1 MPNFNYTVKNSSG
14 KTIKESATAV
24 NKEILIGQLQQQ
36 GYFILAVEEVVS
48 GQARSNDPEIKIKSN
63 RKFARRG
70 IGIQDRLLFARQ
82 LATMLESGVNLLRS
96 LNVIVEQTES
106 ENFYKILTKIRND
119 VEQGISFSV
128 ALSRHPKAFD
138 SLWVSLIEVGE
149 ASGTMPLVLSKLA
162 FYVERAE
169 AFRSAIVS
177 AMIYPGI
184 LLGVSFS
191 AILIFALFIGPK
203 FQQMYESMNATLPP
217 LTANML
223 NLFSFMK
230 AKFLLIFGSICAIF
244 VVARKYVE
252 TPIGRLQFESLVFK
266 LPVAGDMVKTAVV
279 EKFASQMSI
288 LVESGV
294 PILYAL
300 DIIERLID
308 NKICEGII
316 AQVKGRVR
324 EGKLISEEMAKS
336 HFFPAM
342 ATQMIAIGEETGELG
357 KMLNH
362 IAEYYQRELQTFT
375 HRFATMFEPII
386 LIFMGVTIGT
396 MVLAMFLPIF
406 NLASGGMGG

>member
-14 KTIKESATAV
+14 KTIKESATAAS
-24 NKEILIGQLQQQ
+24 KDILITQLQQQ
-36 GYFILAVEEVVS
+36 GYFILAINEIVPEQASAGVS
-48 GQARSNDPEIKIKSN
+48 QAPARLNKKFS
-63 RKFARRG
+63 RKG
-70 IGIQDRLLFARQ
+70 VGTPDKLLFARQ

-96 LNVIVEQTES
+96 LNVIVEQSES
-106 ENFYKILTKIRND
+106 ENFYKVLTKIRND
-119 VEQGISFSV
+119 VEQGVSFSV
-128 ALSRHPKAFD
+128 ALSRHPKVFD
-138 SLWVSLIEVGE
+138 SLWVSLTEVGE

-162 FYVERAE
+162 FYVERSE
-169 AFRSAIVS
+169 AFRSAIIS

-184 LLGVSFS
+184 LLCVSFS
-191 AILIFALFIGPK
+191 AILVFALFIGPK
-203 FQQMYESMNATLPP
+203 FQDMYASMNATLPP
-217 LTANML
+217 LTEKML
-223 NLFSFMK
+223 NLFTLLKS
-230 AKFLLIFGSICAIF
+230 KFLLIFGSLCVIF
-244 VVARKYVE
+244 IVARKYVA
-252 TPIGRLQFESLVFK
+252 TPIGRLQFEGLIFK
-266 LPVAGDMVKTAVV
+266 TPIAGDMVKTAVV

-308 NKICEGII
+308 NRICEGII
-316 AQVKGRVR
+316 AQIKGRVR
-324 EGKLISEEMAKS
+324 EGKLISDEMGKS
-336 HFFPAM
+336 HFFPPM